1 VDVPLADAYSLRVNV
16 SRRLYDRGGAMLAS
30 PALQGLIGTTIVGLN
45 HFDLDRLGVAT
56 GDVVSVTGARGTV
69 SLPVLHNDGVPR
81 GCAEIPFGTLD
92 ASGENVL
99 GLLVDGD
106 SVITQ
111 IRLETL

>member
-1 VDVPLADAYSLRVNV
+1 
-16 SRRLYDRGGAMLAS
+16 
-30 PALQGLIGTTIVGLN
+30 VGLN